1 MEKFTIGLAVGAL
14 IGMAIVANSQ
24 KTRRLFIKSQD
35 ELKSKIDEMIDD
47 KLETLDEMIDD
58 NEDYEPEDDEPI
70 ARKFK
75 RKRSN

>member
-14 IGMAIVANSQ
+14 IGMAIVANNQ

-47 KLETLDEMIDD
+47 KLDKFDEMIDD
-58 NEDYEPEDDEPI
+58 IDDEQDDEPVS
-70 ARKFK
+70 RKFK
-75 RKRSN
+75 KKRTN